1 MNGSKLLRTTRR
13 VAPLVAATTLVLA
26 PSLSAQES
34 PEPLGTPA
42 DEHHDCV
49 CSWEGEGAPR
59 ALRSFMGSFM
69 AMNRGR
75 IGVRLGESADV
86 AGRTG
91 IRLAEVV
98 DDGPAARAG
107 IRAGDVLLSVNGTDL
122 GEDPAE
128 RLLELLADIE
138 PGDTVTLAYSRD
150 GDRRT
155 ATVVTDQS
163 PGLFS
168 YRAGEAPRV
177 MRPTRMAP
185 RVRAMAAP
193 DIRARMR
200 HRIGGGLHLVAMN
213 EGLGAYFDVSEGVLV
228 AAVDEGSALGLRAG
242 DVILTIG
249 GREVL
254 DPAHARSIIASY
266 RADESM
272 EFGVVRDGRR
282 STVNG
287 TRGGR

>member
-26 PSLSAQES
+26 PALSAQEP
-34 PEPLGTPA
+34 PEPLGTPT

-49 CSWEGEGAPR
+49 CSWEGEAPR
-59 ALRSFMGSFM
+59 ALRSLMGSFM

-75 IGVRLGESADV
+75 IGVRLGESAAV

-91 IRLAEVV
+91 IRLTEVV

-107 IRAGDVLLSVNGTDL
+107 IQAGDVLLGVNGTDL

-150 GDRRT
+150 GDQRT
-155 ATVVTDQS
+155 ATVVTDHS
-163 PGLFS
+163 PGVFS

-177 MRPTRMAP
+177 MRLNRMAP
-185 RVRAMAAP
+185 RVRGMAAP
-193 DIRARMR
+193 DVRTRMR
-200 HRIGGGLHLVAMN
+200 HRMGGGLQLVAMN

-228 AAVDEGSALGLRAG
+228 AEVDEGSNLGLRAG
-242 DVILTIG
+242 DVIVAIG

-266 RADESM
+266 RADESI

-282 STVNG
+282 LTVDG